1 VTPAFIAGLCLAA
14 IASAALAGVYL
25 LWPRRLTA
33 EEWVFHRRA
42 LSAMKPPVAAVG
54 TIRLP
59 RPRWLRPPSEAY
71 GTLAAPVR
79 PDLALLG
86 LFGRTTF
93 KDERALLSS
102 LFRRALIGGAAGFAA
117 GLLIWI
123 GQGHPLPPWMP
134 FGVSLAGLVLLPTL
148 TWIRIRRE
156 AGRLRSAIENRLPR
170 LLTAARMLLESGAAT
185 PERAL
190 SEAVAIHDDP
200 ASEVLREALRSKEV
214 LKLEIEEAIDEV
226 AGRYAIAALV
236 RIADGFRV
244 GRRYGTGM
252 AQLLAEHA
260 RELGSHQHQ
269 RYRERITRAPVLM
282 TVPAL
287 LFFVAPLLVLI
298 MYLVF
303 SPLLS
308 ALGQL

>member
-1 VTPAFIAGLCLAA
+1 MTLALVASLFLAA
-14 IASAALAGVYL
+14 IASVALAGLYL
-25 LWPRRLTA
+25 VWPRRLTA
-33 EEWVFHRRA
+33 EEWVYHRRA
-42 LSAMKPPVAAVG
+42 VSAPQPPPAAVG

-71 GTLAAPVR
+71 KGVAAVVR

-86 LFGRTTF
+86 LFGHATF
-93 KDERALLSS
+93 KDERALFLS
-102 LFRRALIGGAAGFAA
+102 LFRQALIGGTAGFAV
-117 GLLIWI
+117 GFLIWI
-123 GQGHPLPPWMP
+123 GQGHPLPPWVL
-134 FGVSLAGLVLLPTL
+134 FGVSGAGLALLPSL

-156 AGRLRSAIENRLPR
+156 AAALRSAIENRLPR

-185 PERAL
+185 PERGL
-190 SEAVAIHDDP
+190 TEAVAIHDDP
-200 ASEVLREALRSKEV
+200 ASEVFREALRMREV
-214 LKLEIEEAIDEV
+214 RKLEIEEAIDEV
-226 AGRYAIAALV
+226 AGRYAIAALT

-260 RELGSHQHQ
+260 RDLGAHQHQ

-287 LFFVAPLLVLI
+287 LFFVGPLLVLI
-298 MYLVF
+298 MYLIF
-303 SPLLS
+303 SPLLH